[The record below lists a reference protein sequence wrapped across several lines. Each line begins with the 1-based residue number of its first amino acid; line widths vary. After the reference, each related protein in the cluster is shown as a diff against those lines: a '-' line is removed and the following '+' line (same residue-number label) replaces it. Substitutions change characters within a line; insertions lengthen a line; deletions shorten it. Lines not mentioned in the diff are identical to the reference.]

1 MGRCEVG
8 PSSLLAGR
16 IYWKATD
23 EELNE
28 RVPEVGGG
36 HQGNGNVG
44 VRLDKPPK
52 VRGREQ

>member
-8 PSSLLAGR
+8 PASLLAGR

-28 RVPEVGGG
+28 RLPEVGGG